1 MIVLDIELDH
11 RILEHTSCVTHNERD
26 VSIMEYSTHHEQ
38 YKFTVQYALHGPLRT
53 RKPLNMGVAN
63 FNYGVGGPRLARG
76 EHRGVPVLD
85 SCVENLLV
93 LH

>member
-1 MIVLDIELDH
+1 MIVLNIELDI
-11 RILEHTSCVTHNERD
+11 RILEHAPRVTHNERD

-38 YKFTVQYALHGPLRT
+38 YTFTVQYALHGPLRT

-63 FNYGVGGPRLARG
+63 FNYGVGVPRLARG
-76 EHRGVPVLD
+76 EHRGIPALD
-85 SCVENLLV
+85 SCAENLLV